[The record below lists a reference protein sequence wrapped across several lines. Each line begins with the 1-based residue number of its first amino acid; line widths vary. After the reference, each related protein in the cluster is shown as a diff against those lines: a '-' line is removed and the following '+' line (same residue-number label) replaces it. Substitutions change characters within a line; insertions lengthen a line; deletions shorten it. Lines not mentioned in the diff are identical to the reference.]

1 MLYISNYADKILASS
16 KIKVDRKRTVER
28 VEPARFDTQ
37 NQHSK
42 NQNEQSKNQNEQSFS
57 EVLHKE
63 IQKFKTK

>member
-42 NQNEQSKNQNEQSFS
+42 NQNEQSFS

>member
-16 KIKVDRKRTVER
+16 RIKVDRKRAVER
-28 VEPARFDTQ
+28 VEPVRFDTQ

-42 NQNEQSKNQNEQSFS
+42 NQHEQSFS

>member
-28 VEPARFDTQ
+28 VEPVRFNTQ
-37 NQHSK
+37 NQHNKS
-42 NQNEQSKNQNEQSFS
+42 QHEQSFS

-63 IQKFKTK
+63 IQKSKTK